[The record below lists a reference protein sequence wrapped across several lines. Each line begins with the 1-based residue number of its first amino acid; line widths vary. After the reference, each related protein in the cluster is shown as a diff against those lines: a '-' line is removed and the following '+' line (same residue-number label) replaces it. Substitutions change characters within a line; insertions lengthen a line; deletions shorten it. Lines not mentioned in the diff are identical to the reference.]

1 MVSELFRFIE
11 DEDVKFIRLNFCDP
25 FGKQKNISIMPT
37 ELEDAINNGI
47 SFDASSIQGFADVTS
62 SDLLLFPDVNTLS
75 ILPWRPN
82 SGRVV
87 RLYCDIKNTD
97 GTYFVNDGRYILKN
111 TISDMK
117 KQGFDVKIGT
127 ECEFYLFKLDE
138 DGVPTKKPLDNGS
151 YLDTAPLD
159 GGENIRREICLGLE
173 ELGLEPQTSHHE
185 YGPGQNE
192 IDFKFTNLLESA
204 ENFLIFK
211 SLVKAIASRN
221 GLFASFLPKP
231 LEENHGSGLHINI
244 SLYKDGKNL
253 FENFSE
259 APNKKAESFIAG
271 IMDKIEE
278 ITLFL
283 NPIAN
288 SYKRL
293 GTGRAPKNISWSH
306 QNRSELI
313 TIPYAKGDKSRI
325 EFRQTDGAINPYIAF
340 SLIIKA
346 GLYGIE
352 NNLELEKSAKC
363 IEDKKLKQIP
373 TSMEKAISCAKKS
386 KFATEVLG
394 KEFVKTFIELK
405 EQELKNSNKTKD
417 KEQYENERYF
427 LEI

>member
-1 MVSELFRFIE
+1 MVSELLNFIE
-11 DEDVKFIRLNFCDP
+11 EEDVKFIRLNFCDP

-37 ELEDAINNGI
+37 ELQDAINNGV
-47 SFDASSIQGFADVTS
+47 SFDATSIDGFSDVTS
-62 SDLLLFPDVNTLS
+62 SDLLLFPDVNTMS

-82 SGRVV
+82 TGRVV

-97 GTYFVNDGRYILKN
+97 GTYFVNDGRYILKKA
-111 TISDMK
+111 IKDMEK
-117 KQGFDVKIGT
+117 LGFEAKIGT

-138 DGVPTKKPLDNGS
+138 DGVPTKKPIDNGS

-159 GGENIRREICLGLE
+159 GGENIRREICIGLE
-173 ELGLEPQTSHHE
+173 DLGLEPQCSHHE

-221 GLFASFLPKP
+221 GIFASFMPKP
-231 LEENHGSGLHINI
+231 LENNFGSGLHVNI
-244 SLYKDGKNL
+244 SLYKNGENI
-253 FENFSE
+253 FENFIE
-259 APNKKAESFIAG
+259 NPTKEAESFIAG

-283 NPIAN
+283 NPISN
-288 SYKRL
+288 SYSRL
-293 GTGRAPKNISWSH
+293 GHGKAPKNITWSH

-325 EFRQTDGAINPYIAF
+325 EIRQTDGAINPYIAF

-346 GLYGIE
+346 GLFGIE
-352 NNLELEKSAKC
+352 NQLELEKTSEKSST
-363 IEDKKLKQIP
+363 KNHKMIP
-373 TSMEKAISCAKKS
+373 SSIEKALNITKKS
-386 KFATEVLG
+386 EFVRSVLG
-394 KEFVKTFIELK
+394 EEFTKTYIAFKEEELK
-405 EQELKNSNKTKD
+405 VFSKLKD
-417 KEQYENERYF
+417 KEMHENERYF

>member
-1 MVSELFRFIE
+1 MVSELLRFIE

-37 ELEDAINNGI
+37 ELQDAIDNGV
-47 SFDASSIQGFADVTS
+47 SFDASSIDGFSNVTS
-62 SDLLLFPDVNTLS
+62 SDLLLFPDVNTMS

-82 SGRVV
+82 TGRVI

-111 TISDMK
+111 TISDMQN
-117 KQGFDVKIGT
+117 QGFDVKIGT

-138 DGVPTKKPLDNGS
+138 DGNPTKKPLDNGS

-173 ELGLEPQTSHHE
+173 ELGLEPQYSHHE

-231 LEENHGSGLHINI
+231 IENNHGSGLHVNI

-259 APNKKAESFIAG
+259 KPNEIAESFIAG

-283 NPIAN
+283 NPISN

-293 GTGRAPKNISWSH
+293 GTGRAPRTISWSH

-313 TIPYAKGDKSRI
+313 TIPHAKGDKSRI
-325 EFRQTDGAINPYIAF
+325 EIRQTDGAINPYIAF

-352 NNLELEKSAKC
+352 KNIKLEKSAKK
-363 IEDKKLKQIP
+363 IDDKKLKEIP
-373 TSMEKAISCAKKS
+373 NTMEKAINNAKKS
-386 KFATEVLG
+386 KFVSEVLG
-394 KEFVKTFIELK
+394 QEFTKTFIEFK
-405 EQELKNSNKTKD
+405 EQENKNFSKIKD